1 MAWKSAPGTVVLI
14 LALWMLLGFGLGLEA
29 APTSVTTRS
38 PAQASGPSAGSC
50 LPTSFQCRTS
60 GFCVP
65 LIWRC
70 DGDQD
75 CPDGSD
81 EECEPCA
88 QDGQC
93 PPPTG
98 SSCSCDNMD
107 DCPDGIDENF
117 LNCSSQPCRDGEL
130 RCLLGNSCIPHTWF
144 CDGHPDCPDSSDE
157 LDCGTEIHQ
166 EGTSVGTPVTSVT
179 LDNVT
184 YLRNTT
190 TTLVNDQDSVQSG
203 NRNAYGAMAAA
214 GMMNSGAKRRP
225 GCCHPACVFPAVCPG
240 TPGGREGVPAAVRE
254 EDLAALRMS
263 SCHHVAQP

>member
-1 MAWKSAPGTVVLI
+1 MPGVGGALSAWMAWESATRAATLG
-14 LALWMLLGFGLGLEA
+14 LALRLLLGFGLGLEA

-75 CPDGSD
+75 CSDGSD
-81 EECEPCA
+81 EECEIEPCA

-93 PPPTG
+93 PQPTG
-98 SSCSCDNMD
+98 SPCSCDSMD
-107 DCPDGIDENF
+107 DCPDGIDKNV
-117 LNCSSQPCRDGEL
+117 LNCSSQPCRKGEL
-130 RCLLGNSCIPHTWF
+130 RCSLGSSCIPHTWF

-157 LDCGTEIHQ
+157 LGCGTETLQ

-179 LDNVT
+179 LENVT
-184 YLRNTT
+184 FLRNAT
-190 TTLVNDQDSVQSG
+190 TTLVRDQDSVKSG
-203 NRNAYGAMAAA
+203 NQNAYGTIAAA
-214 GMMNSGAKRRP
+214 VVLSAGLVAAILLAFSRLCAQGLL
-225 GCCHPACVFPAVCPG
+225 VAVKESLLLSERK
-240 TPGGREGVPAAVRE
+240 T
-254 EDLAALRMS
+254 LLL
-263 SCHHVAQP
+263 